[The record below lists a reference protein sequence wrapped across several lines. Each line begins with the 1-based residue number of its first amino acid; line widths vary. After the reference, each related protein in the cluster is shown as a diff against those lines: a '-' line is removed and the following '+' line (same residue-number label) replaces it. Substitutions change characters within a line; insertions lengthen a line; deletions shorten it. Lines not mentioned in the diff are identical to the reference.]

1 MSAFQRSRAS
11 RKFRTVC
18 ILLLVAVLT
27 SAAAQPAPAQESD
40 ESTAY
45 SAVTGVGAALCTIVY
60 APLKVGY
67 AVGGV
72 VISGL
77 AWAWT
82 LGDMSIS
89 GPILR
94 SAVQGDYMV
103 TPAHLEG
110 YRELKFVGPQY

>member
-11 RKFRTVC
+11 RKFSTVW
-18 ILLLVAVLT
+18 ILLAVAVLT
-27 SAAAQPAPAQESD
+27 SAAVQPASAQESD

-82 LGDMSIS
+82 LGDTSIA

-110 YRELKFVGPQY
+110 YRELEFIGPQY

>member
-1 MSAFQRSRAS
+1 MSRGSRKSRA
-11 RKFRTVC
+11 VW
-18 ILLLVAVLT
+18 ILVAVAVLT
-27 SAAAQPAPAQESD
+27 SAAAQPASAQESD

-45 SAVTGVGAALCTIVY
+45 SAVTGVGAALCTVVY

-67 AVGGV
+67 AVGGT

-77 AWAWT
+77 AWLWT
-82 LGDMSIS
+82 LGDTSIS

-94 SAVQGDYMV
+94 SAVQGDYVV

-110 YRELKFVGPQY
+110 YRDLEFIGPQY